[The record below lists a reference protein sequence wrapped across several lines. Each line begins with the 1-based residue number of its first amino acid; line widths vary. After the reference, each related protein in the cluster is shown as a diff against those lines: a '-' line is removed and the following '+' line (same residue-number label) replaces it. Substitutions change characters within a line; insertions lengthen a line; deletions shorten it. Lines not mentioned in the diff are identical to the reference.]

1 MVFRL
6 KPRPPRHNHT
16 YELVPV
22 KEVVPKSL
30 KRPADEEN
38 EVKKMKKARA
48 QEVTSTMKSFH
59 CKVRGC
65 DAKSQQNQNLKR
77 HLSKHFN
84 FSGNEIDAEF
94 EVYLECACQC
104 QDTIRKLSE
113 LAQGSTYFLN
123 RVLEECICENKLMTI
138 HGKEEENSANSTV
151 SISL

>member
-1 MVFRL
+1 MNQTPYSEML
-6 KPRPPRHNHT
+6 NQQAT

-22 KEVVPKSL
+22 EEPKSL
-30 KRPADEEN
+30 KRPAEAEGIKIEN
-38 EVKKMKKARA
+38 ERKKKKKRA
-48 QEVTSTMKSFH
+48 HKVTSTMKSFH
-59 CKVRGC
+59 CKVQGC
-65 DAKSQQNQNLKR
+65 DTKSQQNQNLKR

-151 SISL
+151 